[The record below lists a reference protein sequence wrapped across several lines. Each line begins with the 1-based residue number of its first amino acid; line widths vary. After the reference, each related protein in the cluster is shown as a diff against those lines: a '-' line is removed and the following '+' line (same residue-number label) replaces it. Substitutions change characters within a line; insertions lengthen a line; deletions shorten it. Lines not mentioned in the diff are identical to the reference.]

1 MKTIAYRIIVI
12 AASVIALGTTAF
24 GQTRMTAE
32 IPFSFRTASGTMPA
46 GTYEFNRA
54 PSAVLGHSI
63 IIRNV
68 ATDKSVFAGN
78 SLFNSYSRATEAPV
92 AVFVC
97 GTDGSCALKALK
109 TRDGST
115 EYDVPKSK
123 NREKMSEIKVP
134 MKPLSSD

>member
-1 MKTIAYRIIVI
+1 MKTIANRMIVI

-24 GQTRMTAE
+24 GQNRMTAE
-32 IPFSFRTASGTMPA
+32 IPFSFRTASGTLPA

-54 PSAVLGHSI
+54 PSAVPGHSI

-78 SLFNSYSRATEAPV
+78 ALYNAWSKATDAPV
-92 AVFVC
+92 AVFLC
-97 GTDGSCALKALK
+97 GSDGCALRALK

-115 EYDVPKSK
+115 EYNVPKSK
-123 NREKMSEIKVP
+123 DHEKMAEIKVP
-134 MKPLSSD
+134 MRPRSTD